1 MSSALFHDNTVG
13 FPSTRSFIY
22 YLLLTCLSD
31 CIVVGKIE
39 YMNEES
45 NVILSTAGIP
55 GNITRYIEDVRT
67 GSIRE
72 VEQDRVS
79 GRVDYKTYYQNIPSI
94 IISQLRDIYQSDL
107 DILGYPDSPL

>member
-1 MSSALFHDNTVG
+1 
-13 FPSTRSFIY
+13 
-22 YLLLTCLSD
+22 
-31 CIVVGKIE
+31 
-39 YMNEES
+39 MNEES